1 MFGRRRRLELRA
13 QEKPMTTDAAA
24 SVPAVPAFISYSWS
38 SPAHEAWVL
47 DLSVRLRA
55 SGIDVILD
63 KWELQPGRDP
73 IAFMEQMVTRPDV
86 KKVLMICDRI
96 YKEKADGREGGVGK
110 EAQILTA
117 EIYEKANEDKYAA
130 LITEKDANGKAFVP
144 AYYHSKQYID
154 FTDSTKQE
162 DKFQELLRWLYD
174 KPQHK
179 KPKLGTAPSFI
190 TEPDAP
196 TTATTSKLKQAEHA
210 IKTGSATAGGAIT
223 DFGDAIVD
231 EFGSLR
237 PDKKAEG
244 HWDDIVVASAEAM
257 RLAVRNLSDL
267 VLAEARYGG
276 SNFGRVLS
284 IFERIGSFM
293 FRPPTM
299 MSYSDNDFDPY
310 MMMGYEAFL
319 SMIAI
324 LIRESRFDLI
334 ETALKHPY
342 LIENRERGGGPATA
356 SFTVFCQDPGSFRQ
370 RNDRLKANK
379 IDLYAD
385 LISETY
391 KASFPTL
398 REIMQA
404 DLLLFIRSHLA
415 AESSG
420 WDRWWPRTILYWGS
434 YDPANLFARSES
446 ISFFASWAP
455 KVFGPISIADFTAK
469 VTALNQES
477 RLSWG
482 RGAMGPNISRIA
494 NLEYLGTKP

>member
-1 MFGRRRRLELRA
+1 
-13 QEKPMTTDAAA
+13 MTTDAAA

-47 DLSVRLRA
+47 DLSTRLVA

-130 LITEKDANGKAFVP
+130 LITEKDANGKAYVP
-144 AYYHSKQYID
+144 TYYHSKQYID
-154 FTDSTKQE
+154 FTDATKHE

-179 KPKLGTAPSFI
+179 KPKLGAAPSFI

-210 IKTGSATAGGAIT
+210 IKTASATAGGAIT

-231 EFGSLR
+231 EFEALR
-237 PDKKAEG
+237 PSKKTEG
-244 HWDDIVVASAEAM
+244 HWDDLVVASAEAM

-267 VLAEARYGG
+267 VLVEARYGG
-276 SNFGRVLS
+276 GNFGRILT
-284 IFERIGSFM
+284 IYERIGSFM
-293 FRPPTM
+293 FRPARVT
-299 MSYSDNDFDPY
+299 SWSDDDFDPY

-324 LIRESRFDLI
+324 LIKESRFDLI
-334 ETALKHPY
+334 ETALNHPY
-342 LIENRERGGGPATA
+342 LIENRERNGGPATA
-356 SFTVFCQDPGSFRQ
+356 SFAVFFQDPGSFRR
-370 RNDRLKANK
+370 RNERLKANK

-385 LISETY
+385 LISEIY
-391 KASFPTL
+391 KVSFPTAT
-398 REIMQA
+398 EMMQA
-404 DLLLFIRSHLA
+404 DLLLYLRSQVGPNA
-415 AESSG
+415 SG
-420 WDRWWPRTILYWGS
+420 WEHWWPRTLIYWGS
-434 YDPANLFARSES
+434 YEPANLFARSES
-446 ISFFASWAP
+446 IAFFASWAP

-469 VTALNQES
+469 VAALNQDS

-482 RGAMGPNISRIA
+482 RGMMGPNIARIA
-494 NLEYLGTKP
+494 NLEHLGTKP